1 MLEQLG
7 RRAELRHPRIEDFLE
22 PLDPYVF
29 QDLSGKF
36 LLILSALSEMG
47 VKSTDGHTLGF
58 TNGKLGWLRAG
69 SEFGFRESVI
79 HGWTAT
85 DETAQYEAELNAIE
99 SAFENPR
106 KLRFDLPG
114 LPATEILISSRFAH
128 DPTLHTE
135 VGIKLG
141 VYDFTISNTWS
152 DQIEKTA
159 VRCRKRSLGAERYAT
174 FDYTNN
180 TWVSLEIGQ
189 RSLVDSSVYDALE
202 ATKRNMHELNRAL
215 KIRNG
220 SLEDSQE
227 IINIWLNLVMASSLT
242 ASERILNPFT
252 EEEFE
257 RYKKDIAKGLLTP
270 GEYLGLLLKRSRLS
284 KEDQSRMLLALEANT
299 DFVLT
304 PLGEVKAIF
313 GIRNSSIKGT
323 PTRLLIPKT
332 SAKGQVDSLLRHWRT
347 VAAEHAKAN
356 LNDIVILEKLLTS
369 TWSDYLTNI
378 RPLITKGVHFPENG
392 I

>member
-1 MLEQLG
+1 MIEQFG
-7 RRAELRHPRIEDFLE
+7 RRAELRHPRIEDFIE
-22 PLDPYVF
+22 PLDLYVF
-29 QDLSGKF
+29 QDLSSKF
-36 LLILSALSEMG
+36 LIVLSCLSEMG
-47 VKSTDGHTLGF
+47 VKTEDGYILDF
-58 TNGKLGWLRAG
+58 SNGKLGWRRANSLSG
-69 SEFGFRESVI
+69 FGESII

-85 DETAQYEAELNAIE
+85 DETIQYDADLNAKGIHAE
-99 SAFENPR
+99 YPR
-106 KLRFDLPG
+106 RLRFDIPG

-135 VGIKLG
+135 VDIKLS
-141 VYDFTISNTWS
+141 VYDFTIRNTWL
-152 DQIEKTA
+152 DQVEKTT

-174 FDYTNN
+174 FDYINN

-202 ATKRNMHELNRAL
+202 ATKRNMHELNRTL
-215 KIRNG
+215 STREGPPENT
-220 SLEDSQE
+220 QE

-242 ASERILNPFT
+242 ASDRILNPFT

-257 RYKKDIAKGLLTP
+257 RYRKDIAKGLLTP
-270 GEYLGLLLKRSRLS
+270 REYLGLLLKRSRLG

-323 PTRLLIPKT
+323 PTRLLVPKT
-332 SAKGQVDSLLRHWRT
+332 SAEGQVKGLLQHWRT

-356 LNDIVILEKLLTS
+356 LNDILILEKLLTS
-369 TWSDYLTNI
+369 TWSDYLANI

-392 I
+392 F